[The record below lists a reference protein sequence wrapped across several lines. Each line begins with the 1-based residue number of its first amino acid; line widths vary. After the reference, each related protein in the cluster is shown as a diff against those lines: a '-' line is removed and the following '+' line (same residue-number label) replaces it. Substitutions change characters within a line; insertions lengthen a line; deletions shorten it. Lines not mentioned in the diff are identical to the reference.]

1 MAPTAGLSLT
11 PHNTLRLESQA
22 AFGRAV
28 QTVDELAEAL
38 HWARS
43 ADMPVCVLGEGS
55 NVILPEQLEACV
67 ILNRLNGIETLSLE
81 GDAVR
86 LRVAAGENWH
96 HLVTHTVANG
106 WFGLENLAL
115 IPGTVGA
122 APVQNIGAYGVEVAS
137 VIEAVHGLDMQTSE
151 PVSLSAEACQFGYRD
166 SAFKGALRGRI
177 AITAVDIRLSTQ
189 SHAMTAYPGITEQLA
204 GRPITPANV
213 LDAVVALR
221 QQKLP
226 DPAVEPNAGSFFKNP
241 VVQETLAR
249 SLAERYPNMPQYSA
263 IGGTKLSAAW
273 LIDKL
278 GWRGKTHAGF
288 RVSPRHALVLVNEQ
302 GKHAADLLAFAQRIQ
317 SSVREAFDVELTI
330 EPDCLSGS

>member
-1 MAPTAGLSLT
+1 MAPAAGFSLT
-11 PHNTLRLESQA
+11 RHNTLRLESQA
-22 AFGRAV
+22 AFGRAI

-67 ILNRLNGIETLSLE
+67 ILNRLNGIETLALE
-81 GDAVR
+81 SDTVR

-96 HLVTHTVANG
+96 NLVTHTVTNG
-106 WFGLENLAL
+106 WYGLENLAL

-137 VIEAVHGLDMQTSE
+137 VIEAVHGLDMHTSE

-166 SAFKGALRGRI
+166 SVFKGALRGQV
-177 AITAVDIRLSTQ
+177 AITAVDMCLSKQ
-189 SHAMTAYPGITEQLA
+189 SHAVTAYPGITEQLA

-226 DPAVEPNAGSFFKNP
+226 DPVLEPNAGSFFKNP
-241 VVQETLAR
+241 VVQDNLAQ
-249 SLAERYPNMPQYSA
+249 SLAERYPNMPQYPA

-273 LIDKL
+273 LIDQL

-288 RVSPRHALVLVNEQ
+288 RVSARHALVLVNEQ
-302 GKHAADLLAFAQRIQ
+302 GRHAADLLAFAQRIQ
-317 SSVREAFDVELTI
+317 SSVREAFNVELTI
-330 EPDCLSGS
+330 EPDCLSFS